1 MMLCRVAA
9 VAACAA
15 VALLLSAPCAVAQPF
30 ERVATDVGNV
40 GLSLTNAGTAGRPQ
54 VRSDPGGLPS
64 FEYPLDSG
72 IEHLFEA
79 GLWVGGRR
87 RADGVV
93 SVRTGAVTSSGGYQ
107 PGGEGFEFA
116 QAAPF
121 LQRSS
126 LPTSPFFSASATSQ
140 QDLLT
145 AYDDTQTVL
154 PGTQTPLP
162 DPAGRLGLRVSQ
174 RSYAWSFPFTEYF
187 VIVEYAITNV
197 SSQPI
202 DDVWVGLWDDLVVR
216 NVVTTTETGT
226 AFFNKGARGALG
238 YPRYEAGTG
247 TLLEAAPDSQF
258 VTYAFNT
265 GGTEESLNTYG
276 SIAFLGAEWDDPGD
290 PATGRPA
297 QAERFFHPLV
307 ADAYTQQGLAAPR
320 VNPRYWRFSDPD
332 PDLGRPQDDAERYR
346 RMQTPFPDPTAFD
359 SQAAYNQGVADF
371 FGFAVAADTLG
382 EGQGTGN
389 LQTDGRQG
397 QGNWI
402 GLTSVGPFP
411 SLAPG
416 QTVTATFAFVAA
428 LKPDEFQATTAGR
441 QADTEATRALLR
453 NNVFWAMETYAG
465 EDADFDGTLDAGE
478 DVNANGV
485 LDRYLIPSPPSS
497 PRLRVELE
505 SGRAVLYWDAT
516 AEASV
521 DPVTGRADFEG
532 YRVYRSDPGDDAS
545 GNILGEA
552 GLIAQYDEPGNEIG
566 FNNGLDA
573 IRLDDPVTFPD
584 DPATTYE
591 YRFEAGGLLDGWQ
604 YAFAVTAFDA
614 GDTGAGLAPLE
625 SSKTAG
631 AVRVFPGT
639 APVEGQAA
647 QEAAPVGV
655 FPNPYRVQAA
665 WDGALSTQRKL
676 YFYNLPP
683 RCEVRIYTLAGEI
696 VDRFTHDADTYTGD
710 IRWFDDFSAE
720 GRVVAGGTHAWDVLS
735 DNSLRLASGLYLFSV
750 RDTDTGH
757 TQAGRFVI
765 LR

>member
-15 VALLLSAPCAVAQPF
+15 ALLFSAPFAVAQPF

-54 VRSDPGGLPS
+54 IRSDPGGIPS

-79 GLWVGGRR
+79 GLWVGARR

-126 LPTSPFFSASATSQ
+126 LPTSPFFSPSATSQ

-187 VIVEYAITNV
+187 VIVEYAVTNV
-197 SSQPI
+197 STQPL
-202 DDVWVGLWDDLVVR
+202 DDIYIGLWDDLVVR
-216 NVVTTTETGT
+216 NVVTTTETGS

-238 YPRYEAGTG
+238 YPRYQAGTG
-247 TLLEAAPDSQF
+247 DLLVAAPDSQF
-258 VTYAFNT
+258 VTYAFNA
-265 GGTEESLNTYG
+265 GGGEESLNTYG

-290 PATGRPA
+290 SATGRPA
-297 QAERFFHPLV
+297 TPERFFHPFL
-307 ADAYTQQGLAAPR
+307 ADAYTAQGLAAPR
-320 VNPRYWRFSDPD
+320 VNPRYWRFADAD

-359 SQAAYNQGVADF
+359 SQAAYNAAVSNF
-371 FGFAVAADTLG
+371 FGYAVEPGGTLG

-402 GLTSVGPFP
+402 GMTSVGPFP

-428 LKPDEFQATTAGR
+428 LKPDEFQGTTAGR
-441 QADTEATRALLR
+441 QADTEATRRLLR
-453 NNVFWAMETYAG
+453 NNVFWALETYAG
-465 EDADFDGTLDAGE
+465 EDANFNGVLDAGE

-505 SGRAVLYWDAT
+505 SGRAVLYWDDT

-532 YRVYRSDPGDDAS
+532 YRIYRSDPGDDAG

-552 GLIAQYDEPGNEIG
+552 GLIAQYDAPGNDVG

-573 IRLDDPVTFPD
+573 IRLADPVTFEGD
-584 DPATTYE
+584 ATTYE

-655 FPNPYRVQAA
+655 FPNPYRVRAA

-696 VDRFTHDADTYTGD
+696 VDRFDHDADTYTGD
-710 IRWFDDFSAE
+710 IRWFDDFSAA
-720 GRVVAGGTHAWDVLS
+720 GRVVAGGTHAWDILS
-735 DNSLRLASGLYLFSV
+735 GNSLRLASGLYLFSV
-750 RDTDTGH
+750 RDLDSGH